1 MQQFDAINMYKTM
14 KNLLMLLLSVVG
26 FQVSACGQKTVPE
39 MDSAQFHSLI
49 QRDSVQLVDVRTAE
63 EYAERKIHGA
73 LNINVLESNF
83 MTKAEK
89 LLVKSRPIAVYC
101 RSGKRSLN
109 AAKRLLAAGFDVIN
123 LKGGIIGWTSA
134 GFPVDKE

>member
-39 MDSAQFHSLI
+39 MDSVQFHSLI

-63 EYAERKIHGA
+63 EYAEGKIHGA